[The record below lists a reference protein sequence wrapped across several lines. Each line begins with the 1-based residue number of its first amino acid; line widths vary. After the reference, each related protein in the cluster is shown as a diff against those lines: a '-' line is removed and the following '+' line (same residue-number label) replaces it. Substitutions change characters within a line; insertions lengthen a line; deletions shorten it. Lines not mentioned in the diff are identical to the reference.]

1 MSSGAD
7 SLKSILFALGANVA
21 IAVAKFIGAAITGSS
36 AMLAEAIHSIADSG
50 NQLLLILG
58 LRHARRP
65 PTPDYPLGYG
75 KAIYFWS
82 FIVALILFSMG
93 GLFSIYEGVHKLRH
107 PEPLSSAWIAIVI
120 LMFSIGA
127 ECVSLWGCIR
137 EIDKVRGDRT
147 LWRWFRE
154 TRQSELVVVLGE
166 DLAALTGLVLALAA
180 VVLSAVTGNPLFDAL
195 GSLAIGALLIIV
207 AIAIGIEVQGMLIG
221 QSMELREQQAI
232 RGFLL
237 ARDEIA
243 DVLNLITLQLGG
255 SALVAVKVRMTE
267 TADAGTLL
275 ESINRCEQALRQ
287 AFPRIQ
293 WLFFEPDV
301 AD

>member
-1 MSSGAD
+1 MSTGAD
-7 SLKSILFALGANVA
+7 SLKSILFALAANVA
-21 IAVAKFIGAAITGSS
+21 IAIAKFIGAAVTGSS
-36 AMLAEAIHSIADSG
+36 AMLAEAIHSVADSG

-58 LRHARRP
+58 LRHAQRP

-93 GLFSIYEGVHKLRH
+93 GLFSIYEGVHKLQY

-120 LMFSIGA
+120 LVFSIGA

-137 EIDKVRGDRT
+137 EIDKVRGGRT

-166 DLAALTGLVLALAA
+166 DLAALTGLALALVA
-180 VVLSAVTGNPLFDAL
+180 VALSAATGNPLFDAL

-232 RGFLL
+232 REFLL
-237 ARDEIA
+237 ARDDVAE
-243 DVLNLITLQLGG
+243 VLNLITLQLGG
-255 SALVAVKVRMTE
+255 SAMVAIKARMTE
-267 TADAGTLL
+267 TADAGALL
-275 ESINRCEQALRQ
+275 ESINRCEQALKQ
-287 AFPRIQ
+287 AFPRVR
-293 WLFFEPDV
+293 WLFFEPDM